1 MLAPAG
7 WRPAPLLDWG
17 NSLKLLSP
25 DLPLQELPVLPQV
38 HDGRHSAFAW
48 VKPLAEG
55 GRLVLRLWPSGYRLG
70 DADKPLWI
78 GSVSDQTK
86 LTPLGLLAIPATSNR
101 FTDAYRVLLQDLG
114 TARPQ
119 QPDPGRNLI
128 LLGP

>member
-1 MLAPAG
+1 MVRHAG
-7 WRPAPLLDWG
+7 PPRRRFEEHPFGALRLTP
-17 NSLKLLSP
+17 
-25 DLPLQELPVLPQV
+25 
-38 HDGRHSAFAW
+38 SA
-48 VKPLAEG
+48 
-55 GRLVLRLWPSGYRLG
+55 RRLWPSGYRLG

-114 TARPQ
+114 PARPQ